1 MMQPKNILII
11 NIARFGDTLLATPVI
26 RALKAKWPEANIDV
40 FAHKKTKE
48 ILYNIELINEL
59 KAFSKG
65 KAKWCGWLSRRHYD
79 FALVY
84 GDDKS
89 LLQYAKRQ
97 SNLTIYFSDTSEE
110 KVNEY
115 TVEKPRD
122 PMPAQQERALLIRA
136 LGVEV
141 NDWRLHYCVSQSEEE
156 YARDFLQRQELEHQL
171 KIGFQLQSFPAKAY
185 RDWPVEHFY
194 ELAQRIYRDY
204 PHAHILLLGSKEGEK
219 CAQMLAEKLGANRCT
234 SLAGKTTM
242 RQNAAIMSRLDLYI
256 GVDTGTTHL
265 AGALGIPMV
274 ALYHSFHPGRFLAP
288 QQHPKLAVI
297 EHPVDSRQAT
307 RQDSMSAISVDKVW
321 HSVQN
326 LLENERKD
334 NE

>member
-11 NIARFGDTLLATPVI
+11 NIARFGDTLLVTPVI
-26 RALKAKWPEANIDV
+26 RALKTKWPEANIDV
-40 FAHKKTKE
+40 FAHKKTRE
-48 ILYNIELINEL
+48 ILDCINLINNL
-59 KAFSKG
+59 STFSKG
-65 KAKWCGWLSRRHYD
+65 RAKWYGWFSRRYYD
-79 FALVY
+79 LALVY
-84 GDDKS
+84 GHDKS
-89 LLQYAKRQ
+89 LLRYAKRKA
-97 SNLTIYFSDTSEE
+97 NLTVYFSNISE
-110 KVNEY
+110 KKLNEY
-115 TVEKPRD
+115 TVEKPREL
-122 PMPAQQERALLIRA
+122 MPAQQERAMLINA
-136 LGVEV
+136 LGLEV
-141 NDWRLHYCVSQSEEE
+141 SDWRLQYCVSQCEEE
-156 YARDFLQRQELEHQL
+156 YARNFLRQQELEQQL

-185 RDWPVEHFY
+185 RDWPVEHFH
-194 ELAQRIYRDY
+194 ELAQRIYRNY
-204 PHAHILLLGSKEGEK
+204 PHAHIFLLGSKDGEAS
-219 CAQMLAEKLGANRCT
+219 AQMLAEKLGANKCT

-242 RQNAAIMSRLDLYI
+242 RQNAAIMSQLNLYV

-297 EHPVDSRQAT
+297 EHPVDYRQAT
-307 RQDSMSAISVDKVW
+307 RQDTMSVISVDKVW